1 MSQHELVFALR
12 DRGYRVT
19 SQRRALLD
27 ALWQLDGHFTA
38 DAVQAAL
45 RQQGQRVDLSTI
57 YRTLELLTDLGLLH
71 MLHGTSPAE
80 YERVHDQSHHHLIC
94 EQCGHVGDVSDS
106 HLDAL
111 YHHLREEHRFVARL
125 NHLAIPGL
133 CADCWAEQE
142 KVNRT

>member
-94 EQCGHVGDVSDS
+94 ESCGVVRDVQLDPRLERTLDKSFDEVATSEGFTVGHHTIDV
-106 HLDAL
+106 
-111 YHHLREEHRFVARL
+111 Y
-125 NHLAIPGL
+125 GT
-133 CADCWAEQE
+133 CADCSA
-142 KVNRT
+142 